1 MSDTTEDVVLPEDET
16 DDPMKVLREVRQLL
30 WADFMLDE
38 RAKPGFGPEI
48 MRTVDMVRAALQDRD
63 TWKRLAES
71 AQRRAEV
78 LRQYEEDERHP
89 PR

>member
-1 MSDTTEDVVLPEDET
+1 MAERVVLPEDEI
-16 DDPMKVLREVRQLL
+16 DDPLKVLHEVRQLL
-30 WADFMLDE
+30 WADFMADE
-38 RAKPGFGPEI
+38 RRKPGFGPEI
-48 MRTVDMVRAALQDRD
+48 MRTIDMVRAAIQDRD
-63 TWKRLAES
+63 SWKGLAES